1 MERTRVGAVEYLNT
15 APLIEGLARVEGL
28 ELVPMVPA
36 AIGPALAA
44 GEIDLGLVS
53 VIDVARSPEPLTI
66 LPVGMIGCDGPTLTV
81 RVSSRVPVDRIET
94 VHADTESHTSVAL
107 CRIIFERAH
116 GRRVSIEPLDAAGV
130 SPGEL
135 PDTVLRI
142 GDKVVTRPLA
152 GEGFG
157 YELDLGEAW
166 HAWTGLPMVYA
177 AWACR
182 SQALDG
188 EDRPRLQM
196 AAALLDRQRRHN
208 AGRLDWIASRWAAA
222 RGWPLDI
229 ARAYL
234 STMLRYDLDARSRA
248 GLARFLEESAG
259 LGLVDSPAVA
269 LWDSA
274 AMAAR

>member
-188 EDRPRLQM
+188 EDRSRLQM

-234 STMLRYDLDARSRA
+234 STMLRYDLDARARA